1 MAYKTS
7 LANFVMFKHRDH
19 VASR

>member
-7 LANFVMFKHRDH
+7 
-19 VASR
+19 